1 MKKILSISLAVA
13 MLFAILAIA
22 VSAGEVTLDGTTYEV
37 IAPKSIE
44 FSWNGIDETYEVKCV
59 PQGGST
65 VEALIDGELCR
76 DASGFSTKGIV
87 LFQNTWV
94 PNEHAK
100 TNAKVE
106 QDPDSIPTFTLSM
119 DLGAETS
126 FDTAYLVLYH
136 EIASCIAIPGNKQV
150 IIETS
155 KDGTTWAPVGD
166 GTFFFNSSVGDYNG
180 AGDQGIDECAVPLGE
195 TVKSR
200 YVRYTFTF
208 MQVMEGG
215 YWEWYTNVHDWCGL
229 TELGVA
235 KYKSGREQSKIDESE
250 VLKDPTKVEGL
261 WMCDNDDEV
270 IIFEFVD
277 NHGNKTLN
285 VKWFD
290 GEEFKADPLNAEVS
304 AEEDFKYS
312 VLATHVTLTDSKG
325 KAQDMEAELNGD
337 GDLLIDWN
345 KDSYMLES
353 FKWPEPAESVDESAT
368 ESVDESATESVDES
382 ATESVEESVAESEA
396 ESEAASEAEESAVE
410 STEASEAESQA
421 EESEGKDGLP
431 TGAIVGIVVAAV
443 AVIGGGATALIL
455 KKKKG

>member
-22 VSAGEVTLDGTTYEV
+22 VFAGEVTLDGTTYEV

-150 IIETS
+150 VIETS

-345 KDSYMLES
+345 KESYMLES
-353 FKWPEPAESVDESAT
+353 FKWPEPA

-421 EESEGKDGLP
+421 EESEGKGGLP